1 MIMRINTSG
10 DVQASVDMGDWIL
23 FQRKVSPTNPNYIL
37 GVVDSLRQ
45 HTRHSSYRGKQH
57 LKGLYLVGCDLALN
71 IYSSTEGQV
80 ITKPAVHGPWSSD
93 HMRNISVGFE
103 RIQEHLRRTD
113 GFRHYAH
120 LLNTPQLFEIAAF

>member
-1 MIMRINTSG
+1 MKIDVRG
-10 DVQASVDMGDWIL
+10 DGSVLMDIGDLIL
-23 FQRKVSPTNPNYIL
+23 FQRKVDPKNPNYIL
-37 GVVDSLRQ
+37 GQVESLRP
-45 HTRHSSYRGKQH
+45 HTRQYVFQGRQYH
-57 LKGLYLVGCDLALN
+57 KGLYLVGCDLALN